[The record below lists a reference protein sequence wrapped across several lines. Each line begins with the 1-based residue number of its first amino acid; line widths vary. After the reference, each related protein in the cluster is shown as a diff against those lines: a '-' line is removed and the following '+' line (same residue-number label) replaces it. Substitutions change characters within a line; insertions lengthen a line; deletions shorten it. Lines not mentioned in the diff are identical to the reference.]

1 MLVVHQVHL
10 QVVVLV
16 EALALLE
23 QMVLVEQVLVH
34 RQGRKCEVVGEEDQP
49 LAGLRILEADTPQR
63 GLEAFEQ

>member
-1 MLVVHQVHL
+1 MLLYPFEKEIHL
-10 QVVVLV
+10 PATPIQLGD
-16 EALALLE
+16 
-23 QMVLVEQVLVH
+23 